1 MVKEKEYYK
10 KIKDIYIY
18 IVRGKWNKG
27 KVADLWLTFS
37 DTACYQGIIK
47 RFEFICILSFSL
59 SLFYIPNTLIL
70 IFLHLDNVKCRVSL
84 QLISFVKCDGT
95 RLKIANIYIYIC
107 VCVCVWRGAH
117 IAHVFIYFSDYFL
130 KYLFFEIILK

>member
-10 KIKDIYIY
+10 KIKDIYIYIYIYIY

-47 RFEFICILSFSL
+47 RFEFICILSFSM
-59 SLFYIPNTLIL
+59 SLFYIPNTLIFFNL
-70 IFLHLDNVKCRVSL
+70 I
-84 QLISFVKCDGT
+84 
-95 RLKIANIYIYIC
+95 
-107 VCVCVWRGAH
+107 
-117 IAHVFIYFSDYFL
+117 
-130 KYLFFEIILK
+130 

>member
-10 KIKDIYIY
+10 KIKDIYYIY

-70 IFLHLDNVKCRVSL
+70 IFFHLDNVNCRVSL

-95 RLKIANIYIYIC
+95 RLKIANIYIYIYIYVC
-107 VCVCVWRGAH
+107 VCVCLCGACILH
-117 IAHVFIYFSDYFL
+117 MYL
-130 KYLFFEIILK
+130 K